1 MTNSQHGL
9 KVSKIH
15 LFCQDFL
22 QNVHGKEINLLRVTV
37 KVPGK
42 RPPRAMSS
50 GGSMSGLNGV
60 PKDALT
66 PEGPTPGAYLW
77 ATESD
82 LSPLQTEMIMDH
94 ADLI

>member
-1 MTNSQHGL
+1 M
-9 KVSKIH
+9 
-15 LFCQDFL
+15 

-60 PKDALT
+60 PKDGMA
-66 PEGPTPGAYLW
+66 PEGPTPGAYEW
-77 ATESD
+77 AGESV
-82 LSPLQTEMIMDH
+82 LFPLQTEMIMK
-94 ADLI
+94 LI